1 MLPYE
6 QDWYP
11 HALASPASTP
21 SCAPMSKPGFPL
33 TSKPRKLLLFYSGP
47 NSLAELK
54 PAIVWK
60 ARNPPSGQKLED
72 WAVSYPPACVGH
84 TVWPDGQVYAQLRN
98 FCTLKQV
105 TEFAWKYLRVEIR
118 EAKG

>member
-47 NSLAELK
+47 NIGRRVVVDRRA
-54 PAIVWK
+54 
-60 ARNPPSGQKLED
+60 
-72 WAVSYPPACVGH
+72 
-84 TVWPDGQVYAQLRN
+84 
-98 FCTLKQV
+98 F
-105 TEFAWKYLRVEIR
+105 RVEQ
-118 EAKG
+118 